1 MEAFGQG
8 RAGIPAFRQFGDRGA
23 GDYIKMEEM
32 LMKKEAG
39 FFLAM
44 MCVLTLVGCG
54 TSNNAEKAEDK
65 ISQSAVE
72 ESMASEEINV
82 VSASGDTQEPVQDFQ
97 SEVDEP
103 SQPEEKGY
111 MDNEEQA
118 NSDVNVPETIDSEKD
133 ANVSSPLVGVTMEVT
148 EYSDTSVSIRITND
162 TDKDIQCG
170 SDFCLEM
177 QGEETEE
184 WRELDEVIDNAA
196 FTMEAYRIQKDSSY
210 ETVINFEWLYGKLES
225 GKYRIVKTVT
235 DFRGTGDYT
244 DYTYTAEF
252 CIKEEM

>member
-1 MEAFGQG
+1 
-8 RAGIPAFRQFGDRGA
+8 
-23 GDYIKMEEM
+23 
-32 LMKKEAG
+32 MKKEAE

-54 TSNNAEKAEDK
+54 TSNNAERAENI

-72 ESMASEEINV
+72 ESISSEEINV
-82 VSASGDTQEPVQDFQ
+82 VSASGDTQEPVQDSQ
-97 SEVDEP
+97 SAVDKL
-103 SQPEEKGY
+103 SQPKENGY
-111 MDNEEQA
+111 VDNEEQA
-118 NSDVNVPETIDSEKD
+118 NSDVNVPEIIDSEKD
-133 ANVSSPLVGVTMEVT
+133 ANVFSPLAGVTMEVT
-148 EYSDTSVSIRITND
+148 EYSNTSVSVRITND

-170 SDFCLEM
+170 SDFCLEI
-177 QGEETEE
+177 QDEETEE

-196 FTMEAYRIQKDSSY
+196 FTMEAYRIQKDSPY
-210 ETVINFEWLYGKLES
+210 ETVINFEWLYGRLES
-225 GKYRIVKTVT
+225 GRYRMVKTVT

>member
-1 MEAFGQG
+1 
-8 RAGIPAFRQFGDRGA
+8 
-23 GDYIKMEEM
+23 MEEM
-32 LMKKEAG
+32 LMKKEAE

-54 TSNNAEKAEDK
+54 TSNNAERAENI

-72 ESMASEEINV
+72 ESISSEEINV
-82 VSASGDTQEPVQDFQ
+82 VSASGDTQEPVQDSQ
-97 SEVDEP
+97 SAVDKL
-103 SQPEEKGY
+103 SQPKENGY
-111 MDNEEQA
+111 VDNEEQA
-118 NSDVNVPETIDSEKD
+118 NSDVNVPEIIDSEKD
-133 ANVSSPLVGVTMEVT
+133 ANVFSPLAGVTMEVT
-148 EYSDTSVSIRITND
+148 EYSNTSVSVRITND

-170 SDFCLEM
+170 SDFCLEI
-177 QGEETEE
+177 QDEETEE

-196 FTMEAYRIQKDSSY
+196 FTMEAYRIQKDSPY
-210 ETVINFEWLYGKLES
+210 ETVINFEWLYGRLES
-225 GKYRIVKTVT
+225 GRYRMVKTVT

>member
-1 MEAFGQG
+1 
-8 RAGIPAFRQFGDRGA
+8 
-23 GDYIKMEEM
+23 
-32 LMKKEAG
+32 MKKEAE

-54 TSNNAEKAEDK
+54 TSNNAERAENI

-72 ESMASEEINV
+72 ESIASEEINV
-82 VSASGDTQEPVQDFQ
+82 VSASGDTQEPVQDSQ
-97 SEVDEP
+97 SAVDKL
-103 SQPEEKGY
+103 SQPKENGY
-111 MDNEEQA
+111 VDNEEQA
-118 NSDVNVPETIDSEKD
+118 NSDVNVPEIIDSEKD
-133 ANVSSPLVGVTMEVT
+133 ANVFSPLAGVTMEVT
-148 EYSDTSVSIRITND
+148 EYSNTSVSVRITND

-177 QGEETEE
+177 QDEETEE

-196 FTMEAYRIQKDSSY
+196 FTMEAYRIQKDSPY
-210 ETVINFEWLYGKLES
+210 ETVINFEWLYGRLES
-225 GKYRIVKTVT
+225 GRYRMVKTVT

>member
-1 MEAFGQG
+1 
-8 RAGIPAFRQFGDRGA
+8 
-23 GDYIKMEEM
+23 
-32 LMKKEAG
+32 MKKEAE

-54 TSNNAEKAEDK
+54 TSNNAERAENI

-72 ESMASEEINV
+72 ESIASEEINV
-82 VSASGDTQEPVQDFQ
+82 VSASGDTQEPVQDSQ
-97 SEVDEP
+97 SAVDKL
-103 SQPEEKGY
+103 SQPKENGY
-111 MDNEEQA
+111 VDNEEQA
-118 NSDVNVPETIDSEKD
+118 NSDVNVPGIIDSEKD
-133 ANVSSPLVGVTMEVT
+133 ANVFSPLAGVTMEVT
-148 EYSDTSVSIRITND
+148 EYSNTSVSVRITND

-177 QGEETEE
+177 QDEETEE

-196 FTMEAYRIQKDSSY
+196 FTMEAYRIQKDSPY
-210 ETVINFEWLYGKLES
+210 ETVINFEWLYGRLES
-225 GKYRIVKTVT
+225 GRYRMVKTVT

>member
-1 MEAFGQG
+1 
-8 RAGIPAFRQFGDRGA
+8 
-23 GDYIKMEEM
+23 
-32 LMKKEAG
+32 MKKEAE

-54 TSNNAEKAEDK
+54 TSNNAERAENI

-72 ESMASEEINV
+72 ESISSEEINV
-82 VSASGDTQEPVQDFQ
+82 VSASGDTQEPVQDSQ
-97 SEVDEP
+97 SAVDKL
-103 SQPEEKGY
+103 SQPKENGY
-111 MDNEEQA
+111 VDNEEQA
-118 NSDVNVPETIDSEKD
+118 NSDVNVPEIIDSDKD
-133 ANVSSPLVGVTMEVT
+133 ANVFSPLAGVTMEVT
-148 EYSDTSVSIRITND
+148 EYSNTSVSVRITND

-170 SDFCLEM
+170 SDFCLEI
-177 QGEETEE
+177 QDEETEE

-196 FTMEAYRIQKDSSY
+196 FTMEAYRIQKDSPY
-210 ETVINFEWLYGKLES
+210 ETVINFEWLYGRLES
-225 GKYRIVKTVT
+225 GRYRMVKTVT

>member
-1 MEAFGQG
+1 
-8 RAGIPAFRQFGDRGA
+8 
-23 GDYIKMEEM
+23 
-32 LMKKEAG
+32 MKKEAE

-54 TSNNAEKAEDK
+54 TSNNAERAENI

-72 ESMASEEINV
+72 ESISSEEINV
-82 VSASGDTQEPVQDFQ
+82 VSASGDTQEPVQDSQ
-97 SEVDEP
+97 SAVDKL
-103 SQPEEKGY
+103 SQLKENGY
-111 MDNEEQA
+111 VDNEEQA
-118 NSDVNVPETIDSEKD
+118 NSDVNVPEIIDSEKD
-133 ANVSSPLVGVTMEVT
+133 ANVFSPLAGVTMEVT
-148 EYSDTSVSIRITND
+148 EYSNTSVSVRITND

-177 QGEETEE
+177 QDEETEE

-196 FTMEAYRIQKDSSY
+196 FTMEAYRIQKDSPY
-210 ETVINFEWLYGKLES
+210 ETVINFEWLYGRLES
-225 GKYRIVKTVT
+225 GRYRMVKTVT

>member
-1 MEAFGQG
+1 
-8 RAGIPAFRQFGDRGA
+8 
-23 GDYIKMEEM
+23 
-32 LMKKEAG
+32 MKKEAG

-54 TSNNAEKAEDK
+54 TSNNVEKEENK

-72 ESMASEEINV
+72 ESIASEEINV
-82 VSASGDTQEPVQDFQ
+82 VPVSGDTQETVQDPQ
-97 SEVDEP
+97 SAVDAL
-103 SQPEEKGY
+103 SQPKENGY
-111 MDNEEQA
+111 VDNEEQA
-118 NSDVNVPETIDSEKD
+118 NSDVNVPEIINSEKD
-133 ANVSSPLVGVTMEVT
+133 ANVSSPLVGVTMDVT

-162 TDKDIQCG
+162 TDKEIQCG

-177 QGEETEE
+177 QDEETEE

-196 FTMEAYRIQKDSSY
+196 FTMEAYRIQKDSPY
-210 ETVINFEWLYGKLES
+210 ETVTNFEWLYGKLES
-225 GKYRIVKTVT
+225 GRYRIVKTVT

-244 DYTYTAEF
+244 NYTYTAEF

>member
-1 MEAFGQG
+1 
-8 RAGIPAFRQFGDRGA
+8 
-23 GDYIKMEEM
+23 
-32 LMKKEAG
+32 MKKEAE

-54 TSNNAEKAEDK
+54 TSNNAERAENI

-72 ESMASEEINV
+72 ESIASEEINV
-82 VSASGDTQEPVQDFQ
+82 VSASGDTQEPVQDSQ
-97 SEVDEP
+97 SAVDKL
-103 SQPEEKGY
+103 SQPKENGY
-111 MDNEEQA
+111 VDNEEQA
-118 NSDVNVPETIDSEKD
+118 NSDVNVPEIIDSEKD
-133 ANVSSPLVGVTMEVT
+133 ANVFSPLAGVTMEVT
-148 EYSDTSVSIRITND
+148 EYSNTSVSVMITNE

-177 QGEETEE
+177 QDEETEE

-196 FTMEAYRIQKDSSY
+196 FTMEAYRIQKDSPY
-210 ETVINFEWLYGKLES
+210 ETVINFEWLYGRLES
-225 GKYRIVKTVT
+225 GRYRMVKTVT

>member
-1 MEAFGQG
+1 
-8 RAGIPAFRQFGDRGA
+8 
-23 GDYIKMEEM
+23 
-32 LMKKEAG
+32 MKKEAG

-54 TSNNAEKAEDK
+54 TSNNAERAENI

-72 ESMASEEINV
+72 ESISSEEINV
-82 VSASGDTQEPVQDFQ
+82 VSASGDTQEPVQDSQ
-97 SEVDEP
+97 SAVDKL
-103 SQPEEKGY
+103 SQLKENGY
-111 MDNEEQA
+111 VDNEEQA
-118 NSDVNVPETIDSEKD
+118 NSDVNVPEIIDSEKD
-133 ANVSSPLVGVTMEVT
+133 ANVFSPLAGVTMEVT
-148 EYSDTSVSIRITND
+148 EYSNTSVSVRITND

-177 QGEETEE
+177 QDEETEE

-196 FTMEAYRIQKDSSY
+196 FTMEAYRIQKDSPY
-210 ETVINFEWLYGKLES
+210 ETVINFEWLYGRLES
-225 GKYRIVKTVT
+225 GRYRMVKTVT

>member
-1 MEAFGQG
+1 
-8 RAGIPAFRQFGDRGA
+8 
-23 GDYIKMEEM
+23 
-32 LMKKEAG
+32 MKKEAE

-54 TSNNAEKAEDK
+54 TSNNAERAENI

-72 ESMASEEINV
+72 ESIASEEINV
-82 VSASGDTQEPVQDFQ
+82 VSASGDTQEPVQDSQ
-97 SEVDEP
+97 SAVDKL
-103 SQPEEKGY
+103 SQPKENGY
-111 MDNEEQA
+111 VDNEEQA
-118 NSDVNVPETIDSEKD
+118 NSDVNVPGIIDSEKD
-133 ANVSSPLVGVTMEVT
+133 ANVFSPLAGVTMEVT
-148 EYSDTSVSIRITND
+148 EYSNTSVSVRITND

-177 QGEETEE
+177 QDEETEE

-196 FTMEAYRIQKDSSY
+196 FTMEAYRIQKDSPY
-210 ETVINFEWLYGKLES
+210 ETVINFEWLYGRLES
-225 GKYRIVKTVT
+225 GRYRMVKTVT

-244 DYTYTAEF
+244 DYTYTEEF